1 MTTTLAAHPTGPGP
15 RAALRAEHTKFW
27 SVRTLPG
34 LAVTALVTAVVMALL
49 FAVSL
54 PITQGTAIAD
64 LAPTTVVEAALVG
77 VDVAAVVLIV
87 LGALFMGSEYS
98 SGLAQPTFILTPRR
112 GRVLLA
118 KAAVTVVVAAGVA
131 LAVAALCLLVGQ
143 AVLLGS
149 DLPGADLGDP
159 GLLRLA
165 AGSVLVP
172 VFYALIALVAATLTR
187 STGGGIV
194 AALVLLALPTVL
206 GWLPGPLAA
215 VLVPALPAAALHSIS
230 GTAAPVEASPAGA
243 AAVLLLVWVAAGL
256 GAAALRLRARDA

>member
-118 KAAVTVVVAAGVA
+118 RRPLPWWSPPVSPWRSPRCVYWSVRRCCWAVTCRA
-131 LAVAALCLLVGQ
+131 LTWAIRACCGWPPDRCW
-143 AVLLGS
+143 S
-149 DLPGADLGDP
+149 
-159 GLLRLA
+159 R
-165 AGSVLVP
+165 SS
-172 VFYALIALVAATLTR
+172 TR
-187 STGGGIV
+187 
-194 AALVLLALPTVL
+194 
-206 GWLPGPLAA
+206 
-215 VLVPALPAAALHSIS
+215 
-230 GTAAPVEASPAGA
+230 
-243 AAVLLLVWVAAGL
+243 
-256 GAAALRLRARDA
+256 